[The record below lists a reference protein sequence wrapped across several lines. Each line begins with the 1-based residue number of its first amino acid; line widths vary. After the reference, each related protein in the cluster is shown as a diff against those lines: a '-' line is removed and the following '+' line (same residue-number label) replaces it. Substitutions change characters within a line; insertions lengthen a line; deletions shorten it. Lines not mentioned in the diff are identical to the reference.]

1 MGDAMMRRRRLSR
14 ARLLVV
20 GPALLAGV
28 AFMLRRTSAEPGA
41 AQSAAPS
48 TAATGPPHPTPIP
61 LVTSAPRRAVVPKA
75 AASAPARVPAA
86 APTASAAPPGSTA
99 PAFGSTL
106 NQIVA
111 RIAAE
116 IGAETKQAVVC
127 AAALRSDEP
136 APRGAELAGK
146 LATLMAGKLGSA
158 SAKVEPI
165 SLAAAQAA
173 ARGASSLVY
182 VQGEIARG
190 ELRVAVDVY
199 RATHNV
205 WDRVR
210 EPVPAPTAHAYA
222 AGRIDGEVRSY
233 LAPVPLVGA
242 RIDRATV
249 EDKEL
254 VALACGDVDEDGATE
269 IVTLSRRRIAVGRAR
284 GGRFVTLRT
293 AQLRDFSGIAP
304 TPLREPL
311 GGVAIVSSRRGPPH
325 LDVGI
330 SDRALGVRLDGDL
343 RLLGPI
349 RGVPFATARGDACM
363 HFQGSTL
370 ATTMSKCTE
379 TDPPFAPFGE
389 GAPLDA
395 AAMAMFVTA
404 GGIPHTVDASRDPRT
419 GDVTIHSR
427 GHTAILPHAGAQ
439 LALADLDQDGAPEV
453 ITSLDVL
460 PKPTQDTDDALV
472 VTTFESD
479 GSLREKVRTP
489 VPTGVRAVAA
499 CPPEG
504 GGSAAVVVGTE
515 GELWIVR

>member
-1 MGDAMMRRRRLSR
+1 MGDAMMCPERSRR
-14 ARLLVV
+14 ARVLVV
-20 GPALLAGV
+20 GPGLLAV
-28 AFMLRRTSAEPGA
+28 LAFLFRGTSAAHPTA
-41 AQSAAPS
+41 PVRAAPP
-48 TAATGPPHPTPIP
+48 AAT
-61 LVTSAPRRAVVPKA
+61 S
-75 AASAPARVPAA
+75 
-86 APTASAAPPGSTA
+86 TASATASARVAATPPAASSAAAGGTV

-111 RIAAE
+111 RIAGE
-116 IGAETKQAVVC
+116 IEAETKQAVVC
-127 AAALRSDEP
+127 AATLRSDEP

-146 LATLMAGKLGSA
+146 LAALLAGKLGSA
-158 SAKVEPI
+158 SAKTEPI

-173 ARGASSLVY
+173 ARRASWLVY
-182 VQGEIARG
+182 VQAEIARG
-190 ELRVAVDVY
+190 QLRVAVDVY
-199 RATHNV
+199 RATRNV
-205 WDRVR
+205 WERVR
-210 EPVPAPTAHAYA
+210 DPVPAPTAHAYA

-254 VALACGDVDEDGATE
+254 LAVACGDVDEDGATE

-311 GGVAIVSSRRGPPH
+311 GGVAIVASRRGSPH
-325 LDVGI
+325 LDAGI

-343 RLLGPI
+343 RLLGTI
-349 RGVPFATARGDACM
+349 QGVPFATARGDACM
-363 HFQGSTL
+363 RFQGSTL
-370 ATTMSKCTE
+370 ATTVRQCAE

-389 GAPLDA
+389 GGALDA
-395 AAMAMFVTA
+395 AAMAVFVTA
-404 GGIPHTVDASRDPRT
+404 GGVTHTVDAARDART
-419 GDVTIHSR
+419 GEVTLHSR
-427 GHTAILPHAGAQ
+427 GHTAIIPRAGAQ
-439 LALADLDQDGAPEV
+439 VALADLDQDGAPEV

-472 VTTFESD
+472 ITTFESN
-479 GSLREKVRTP
+479 GSLREKARTP

-504 GGSAAVVVGTE
+504 GGSAAVVVATE

>member
-1 MGDAMMRRRRLSR
+1 MMRPDRRRRG
-14 ARLLVV
+14 RLLALAP
-20 GPALLAGV
+20 GLLAIL
-28 AFMLRRTSAEPGA
+28 AFFFRGTSAAHPAPPGA
-41 AQSAAPS
+41 AAAP
-48 TAATGPPHPTPIP
+48 A
-61 LVTSAPRRAVVPKA
+61 TSAPNASSSPRAALPAPSATGSARSPTAPPAATSAPGAGA
-75 AASAPARVPAA
+75 AA
-86 APTASAAPPGSTA
+86 
-99 PAFGSTL
+99 AFGSTL

-127 AAALRSDEP
+127 AATLRTDEP

-146 LATLMAGKLGSA
+146 LAALLAGKLGAA
-158 SAKVEPI
+158 SAKLEPV
-165 SLAAAQAA
+165 SLAGAHAA
-173 ARGASSLVY
+173 ARRASWLVY
-182 VQGEIARG
+182 VQAEIARG
-190 ELRVAVDVY
+190 QLRVTADVY

-205 WDRVR
+205 WERVR
-210 EPVPAPTAHAYA
+210 EPAPAPTAHAYA

-249 EDKEL
+249 DDKEV
-254 VALACGDVDEDGATE
+254 VALACGDVDEDGTTE

-284 GGRFVTLRT
+284 GGRFVTLRA

-311 GGVAIVSSRRGPPH
+311 GGLAIVASRRGLPY

-330 SDRALGVRLDGDL
+330 SDRARGMRLDGEL
-343 RLLGPI
+343 RPLGVI
-349 RGVPFATARGDACM
+349 HGLPFATAWGDACIRL
-363 HFQGSTL
+363 QGSTL
-370 ATTMSKCTE
+370 AAAVSKCAE
-379 TDPPFAPFGE
+379 SDPTFMAFGE
-389 GAPLDA
+389 SGPLDA
-395 AAMAMFVTA
+395 AAMATYVSA
-404 GGIPHTVDASRDPRT
+404 KGAVHTIEAVRDPRT
-419 GDVTIHSR
+419 GEVKIHTGGRSGSLAR
-427 GHTAILPHAGAQ
+427 AGAQ

-460 PKPTQDTDDALV
+460 PQSTQDTDDALV
-472 VTTFESD
+472 ITTFESD
-479 GSLREKVRTP
+479 GSLREKRRTP

-504 GGSAAVVVGTE
+504 GGSAPVVIGTE

>member
-1 MGDAMMRRRRLSR
+1 MMREDRRRRER
-14 ARLLVV
+14 RLALAA
-20 GPALLAGV
+20 GLLAIL
-28 AFMLRRTSAEPGA
+28 AFLFRGTSAAYPAPPGA
-41 AQSAAPS
+41 AAAPTTSAPLASSASPRAALPPPSAAGSARAP
-48 TAATGPPHPTPIP
+48 TAAPAA
-61 LVTSAPRRAVVPKA
+61 TSAPR
-75 AASAPARVPAA
+75 ASSV
-86 APTASAAPPGSTA
+86 

-127 AAALRSDEP
+127 AATLRSDEP

-146 LATLMAGKLGSA
+146 LAALLAGKLGSA
-158 SAKVEPI
+158 SAKPEPV
-165 SLAAAQAA
+165 SLASAQAA
-173 ARGASSLVY
+173 ARRSSWLVY
-182 VQGEIARG
+182 VQAEIARG
-190 ELRVAVDVY
+190 QLRVTADVY
-199 RATHNV
+199 RATSNV
-205 WDRVR
+205 WERVR

-233 LAPVPLVGA
+233 LTPVPLVGA

-249 EDKEL
+249 EEKEL

-311 GGVAIVSSRRGPPH
+311 GGVAIVAPRRGLPY

-330 SDRALGVRLDGDL
+330 SDRARGMRLDGEL
-343 RLLGPI
+343 RPVGAIHGL
-349 RGVPFATARGDACM
+349 PFATAWGDACIRL
-363 HFQGSTL
+363 QGSTL
-370 ATTMSKCTE
+370 AAAVSKCAE
-379 TDPPFAPFGE
+379 TDPAFTPFGE
-389 GAPLDA
+389 SGPLDA
-395 AAMAMFVTA
+395 AAMATYVTA
-404 GGIPHTVDASRDPRT
+404 DGAVHTIDAVRDPRT
-419 GDVTIHSR
+419 GEVRIHSDGR
-427 GHTAILPHAGAQ
+427 LASVARAGAQ

-460 PKPTQDTDDALV
+460 PNPTQDTDDALV
-472 VTTFESD
+472 ITTFESD
-479 GSLREKVRTP
+479 GSLREKRRTP

-504 GGSAAVVVGTE
+504 GGSAAVVIGTE